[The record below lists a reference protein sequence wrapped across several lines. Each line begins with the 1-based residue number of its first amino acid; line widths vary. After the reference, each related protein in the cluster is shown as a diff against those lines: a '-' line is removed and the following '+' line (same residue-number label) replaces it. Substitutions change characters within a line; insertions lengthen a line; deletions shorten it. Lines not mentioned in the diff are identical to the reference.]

1 MSGRR
6 VVAFDSAADLGPA
19 LAHLIASRAEKT
31 LGSGAST
38 FSLGLSGGSLVS
50 ILSKELPAVPN
61 LDCSQWLVGF
71 CDERLVPF
79 DDAESTF
86 GLYKVTVITG
96 SHLFTGIVLLRWKRC
111 YYLVVLANIHSNL
124 NNT

>member
-6 VVAFDSAADLGPA
+6 VVAFVSAAELGPA

-31 LGSGAST
+31 LSDGAGS

-61 LDCSQWLVGF
+61 LDCKRWLVGF

-79 DDAESTF
+79 HDPESTY
-86 GLYKVTVITG
+86 GLYKVNG
-96 SHLFTGIVLLRWKRC
+96 SVC
-111 YYLVVLANIHSNL
+111 
-124 NNT
+124 